1 MLQNI
6 VSDSEKFISDTSLA
20 APTFV
25 AITALFNH
33 HQVDHEQK
41 QLGFLNP
48 LLYQYTSN
56 MFYEYNTT
64 KLHAVIGSNRTYY
77 D

>member
-1 MLQNI
+1 
-6 VSDSEKFISDTSLA
+6 
-20 APTFV
+20 V